1 MTDVYARQPEHE
13 LFRESLRDFLE
24 KEITP
29 HIDAWEAAGEIPR
42 WVWPKF
48 GEMGYFGLCFPEA
61 YGGQELDFWYQVIF
75 IEELSRCNS
84 AGFAAAMIGHPILAL
99 THINESGSD
108 FLKEKYLIPGIQGE
122 KYGALA
128 VTEPGAGSDVANLQ
142 TKAQLM
148 GDHYQIDGS
157 KTFITNGVL
166 SDFIVVA
173 VKTDPQAGVG
183 GVSLVVVDRDTPG
196 LSAQKLNK
204 LGWHAS
210 DTGLIAFDE
219 VKVGTEQLIGQAG
232 MGFYYIMQR
241 FALERLVMAVSGVA
255 AAEYALEYTLQYMA
269 ERKAFGRNLN
279 KFQVLRHRIAQL
291 VAEMERAKTFN
302 YTLAQA
308 YNDGAYQVKECAMA
322 KLLATQLSD
331 KVMTECLQV
340 FGGYGYMEDY
350 KMARMFRDSRVGT
363 IGGGSSE
370 IMCEIIAKAVID

>member
-1 MTDVYARQPEHE
+1 MTDVYARQPEHK
-13 LFRESLRDFLE
+13 LFRQSLRDFLE

-61 YGGQELDFWYQVIF
+61 YGGQGLDFWYQVIF
-75 IEELSRCNS
+75 IEELSQCNS

-142 TKAQLM
+142 TKAQLK

-173 VKTDPQAGVG
+173 AKTDLQAGVG
-183 GVSLVVVDRDTPG
+183 GVSLLVVDRNVPG

-241 FALERLVMAVSGVA
+241 FALERLVMAISGVA

-291 VAEMERAKTFN
+291 AAEMERAKTFN

-331 KVMTECLQV
+331 KVMTECLQA